1 MERIPCPAASSTG
14 ASQRR
19 YAKATLIGYLGAD
32 PEIRTTNSNS
42 RVAQLSL
49 ATTRRW
55 NDREGQAQEKT
66 QWHRIVVWDSLPGM
80 FTFVEKY
87 LRKGDRVYVEGEI
100 DYRSYEDDAGVTRWT
115 TEIKASDVLGAG
127 EPSGQGGERG
137 SGTRRRGSASGGTS
151 AHRGARASAG
161 KRAAVQLSAL

>member
-1 MERIPCPAASSTG
+1 MSRCLN
-14 ASQRR
+14 
-19 YAKATLIGYLGAD
+19 KATLIGYLGAD
-32 PEIRTTNSNS
+32 PEIRTTNSGS
-42 RVAQLSL
+42 RVAQFSL

-80 FTFVEKY
+80 FAFVEKY

-100 DYRSYEDDAGVTRWT
+100 DYRSYEDDAGVTRWM
-115 TEIKASDVLGAG
+115 TEIKASDVLGAS

-137 SGTRRRGSASGGTS
+137 SATRRRGSASGGTS

>member
-1 MERIPCPAASSTG
+1 MSRCLN
-14 ASQRR
+14 
-19 YAKATLIGYLGAD
+19 KATLIGYLGTD
-32 PEIRTTNSNS
+32 PEIRTTTSGS
-42 RVAQLSL
+42 HVAHISL

-66 QWHRIVVWDSLPGM
+66 QWHRIVVWDSVPGT
-80 FTFVEKY
+80 FAFVEKY

-100 DYRSYEDDAGVTRWT
+100 DYRSYEDDAGVTRWM

-127 EPSGQGGERG
+127 EPIGQGGERG
-137 SGTRRRGSASGGTS
+137 SASRRGSTASGGTS
-151 AHRGARASAG
+151 AHRGPRAAAS